1 MAKSRID
8 LSTVAGLGLAAAGIL
23 GGLLL
28 EGGVLQDVLQ
38 KTAALIVL
46 GGTAGAVMVATPWA
60 TLTAAMRRLW
70 HVLMEPQSDPSLAI
84 DEIIT
89 FATKA
94 RRSGLVS
101 LDADINRIP
110 DPFMRKALTLAVDG
124 CDLQELRKMMELE
137 IDMAEGRAE
146 AEAQVFES
154 AGGYSPTIGII
165 GAVLGLIQVMK
176 RLADTEQVGHGIA
189 TAFVATVYG
198 VALANVVLLPAA
210 AKIKARMRQETDRRM
225 LILEGVCGLVEG
237 LNPKLIRQKL
247 EAFVVVTGLNLPTAA
262 KPAARREAA

>member
-1 MAKSRID
+1 MAKARVD
-8 LSTVAGLGLAAAGIL
+8 LSTVAGLTVATAGIL

-28 EGGVLQDVLQ
+28 EGGALQDVLQ

-70 HVLMEPQSDPSLAI
+70 HVLMEPQSDPGLAI

-101 LDADINRIP
+101 LDGDINRIP

-225 LILEGVCGLVEG
+225 LILEGICGLVEG

-247 EAFVVVTGLNLPTAA
+247 EAFVAVTGQTRPAAA